1 MPLTMRKVSA
11 LCFPTKL
18 ILASIVLEGLRD
30 EDSIAAARKNSSRYS
45 PPWRPAAYRSISG
58 T

>member
-1 MPLTMRKVSA
+1 
-11 LCFPTKL
+11 
-18 ILASIVLEGLRD
+18 VLEGLRD